1 MTPLPPIRRL
11 FPVLLAG
18 LAAAALTPAAALRAQ
33 DTIPAVR
40 QDSAQIAIPGE
51 AVRGD
56 TIPDEAKP
64 DSVPADSTL
73 PAPNFPEYPKP
84 RQNGFG
90 AASWVFGP
98 AELGRFHGL
107 TLLDL
112 LDRIPGLVITRE
124 GGVGRP
130 AGVSA
135 FASGGGRL
143 RVFLDGWELR
153 PLNASVIDLQQVPLV
168 DVTEVRVTRGL
179 TETRVDLETLRLT
192 DRRPYAQIEG
202 GEGDFATRLLRGIFA
217 RPLGKRWLVQAGVDL
232 VETAGFRRAADF
244 SENTA
249 MARLSYAFAPD
260 RALQLEYRSTG
271 IDTERRVTDL
281 AEQPPTESFDRGEL
295 FLRGRGRF
303 FGRPGVCADTT
314 ATAPAP
320 SGGRVTAPGDS
331 AAADTAAGRTSAAAP
346 AWCAPTG
353 GLWLDGA
360 IGRSWLNP
368 LSGDSVTLERESVQ
382 AMLRATVDIPLGTVT
397 GAARFH
403 RVDEDGFS
411 ANATELSARAEL
423 TPRPWIAAWGEARA
437 VSHGGTTGVEL
448 EASGRAGPFGG
459 FTLFG
464 SVGAGNR
471 ALRFRRDSTIVVKTL
486 AGEVET
492 DVPQQDTLP
501 VVLFRDRE
509 SVASG
514 FRAGA
519 EWARGSILAGAA
531 FVAHD
536 LDVVSPFGFWFERGL
551 EPTDGATIGAVEA
564 YVDLPVIW
572 RQLRFNAT
580 YTDFLTVPERPYL
593 PQRFG
598 RAALEYHG
606 LFFNGNFEP
615 TLRSEVLVGGKS
627 LTFSADSGA
636 FNTLTEPYATFN
648 FYVQMRVLDVRAFW
662 RMENAFNRDRA
673 FDIPGLFLP
682 GVRTMFGVR
691 WFFRD

>member
-1 MTPLPPIRRL
+1 MTPFRSLRRHLPA
-11 FPVLLAG
+11 LLAG
-18 LAAAALTPAAALRAQ
+18 LAAAALVPAADLRAQ
-33 DTIPAVR
+33 DTIPAPP
-40 QDSAQIAIPGE
+40 DSVQIAIPGE

-73 PAPNFPEYPKP
+73 PAPNFPVYPGP
-84 RQNGFG
+84 RQAGFG

-98 AELGRFHGL
+98 AELSRFHGL

-112 LDRIPGLVITRE
+112 LDRLPGLVLTRE
-124 GGVGRP
+124 GGVGR
-130 AGVSA
+130 ATGIAA
-135 FASGGGRL
+135 FASGGGRF

-153 PLNASVIDLQQVPLV
+153 PLNNSVLDLQQVPLV
-168 DVTEVRVTRGL
+168 DITEVRVTRGF
-179 TETRVDLETLRLT
+179 TETRIDLQTIRLT

-202 GEGDFATRLLRGIFA
+202 GEGDFATRLLRGFFA
-217 RPLGKRWLVQAGVDL
+217 RPLGKRWLVQAGMDL
-232 VETAGFRRAADF
+232 VETAGFRRAAGF
-244 SENTA
+244 NENTA
-249 MARLSYAFAPD
+249 MARLSYAFAND

-271 IDTERRVTDL
+271 IDTDRTVEGL
-281 AEQPPTESFDRGEL
+281 LIPTESFDRGEL

-303 FGRPGVCADTT
+303 FARPGVCADSS
-314 ATAPAP
+314 ALPP
-320 SGGRVTAPGDS
+320 VQPGDTT
-331 AAADTAAGRTSAAAP
+331 AAADSIAAAAQAP
-346 AWCAPTG
+346 VCEPTG
-353 GLWLDGA
+353 GFWLDGA
-360 IGRSWLNP
+360 VGRSWLDP
-368 LSGDSVTLERESVQ
+368 LSGDSVSFERQSVQ

-403 RVDEDGFS
+403 RVDEEGFS
-411 ANATELSARAEL
+411 TNATELSARAEL

-437 VSHGGTTGVEL
+437 VSHGGVAGVEL
-448 EASGRAGPFGG
+448 EASGRAGPFAG

-471 ALRFRRDSTIVVKTL
+471 GLRFRRDSTIVVRTL
-486 AGEVET
+486 AGEVDPDAPEA
-492 DVPQQDTLP
+492 DTLP
-501 VVLFRDRE
+501 VILFRDRE

-519 EWARGSILAGAA
+519 EWTRGSIVAGAA

-536 LDVVSPFGFWFERGL
+536 VDVVSPFGFWFERGL
-551 EPTDGATIGAVEA
+551 EPVSGGTIGAVEA
-564 YVDLPVIW
+564 YLDAPVIW
-572 RQLRFNAT
+572 RQLRFDLS
-580 YTDFLTVPERPYL
+580 YTDFLTDPERPYL

-598 RAALEYHG
+598 RAALEFHG
-606 LFFNGNFEP
+606 LYFNGNFEP
-615 TLRSEVLVGGKS
+615 TIRSEVLARGRS
-627 LTFSADSGA
+627 LTINPETGVFD
-636 FNTLTEPYATFN
+636 TLTEPYATFN

-673 FDIPGLFLP
+673 FDVPGLRLP

>member
-1 MTPLPPIRRL
+1 MTPLLSIRRL
-11 FPVLLAG
+11 LPALFAG
-18 LAAAALTPAAALRAQ
+18 LAAAALSPAALRAQ

-40 QDSAQIAIPGE
+40 DSVPQDSVQIAIPGE

-73 PAPNFPEYPKP
+73 PAPNFPVYPKP
-84 RQNGFG
+84 RQAGFG

-98 AELGRFHGL
+98 AELSRFHGL

-124 GGVGRP
+124 GGVGRA
-130 AGVSA
+130 AGIAA
-135 FASGGGRL
+135 FASGGGRF

-153 PLNASVIDLQQVPLV
+153 PLNASVIDLQQIPLV

-202 GEGDFATRLLRGIFA
+202 GEGDFATRLLRGYFA
-217 RPLGKRWLVQAGVDL
+217 RPLGKRWLAQAGVDL
-232 VETAGFRRAADF
+232 VETAGFRRRAGF

-260 RALQLEYRSTG
+260 RALQLEYRTTG
-271 IDTERRVTDL
+271 IDTDRTVEEL
-281 AEQPPTESFDRGEL
+281 AVPPPVESFDRGEL

-303 FGRPGVCADTT
+303 FGRPGVCADS
-314 ATAPAP
+314 AAAAPA
-320 SGGRVTAPGDS
+320 GAVAAPGDS
-331 AAADTAAGRTSAAAP
+331 VAARDSAQAGP
-346 AWCAPTG
+346 AWCEPTG

-360 IGRSWLNP
+360 VGRSRVNP
-368 LSGDSVTLERESVQ
+368 LSGDSVSFARESVQ
-382 AMLRATVDIPLGTVT
+382 AMLRATVDIRLGTVT

-403 RVDEDGFS
+403 RVDEEGFS

-437 VSHGGTTGVEL
+437 TSHGGVTGVEL
-448 EASGRAGPFGG
+448 EASGRAGPFRG

-471 ALRFRRDSTIVVKTL
+471 RLRFRRDSTIVVRTF
-486 AGEVET
+486 AGEVDPDAPE
-492 DVPQQDTLP
+492 QDTLP

-519 EWARGSILAGAA
+519 EWARGSIVAGAA

-536 LDVVSPFGFWFERGL
+536 VDVVSPFGFWFERGL
-551 EPTDGATIGAVEA
+551 EPTSGGTIGAVEA
-564 YVDLPVIW
+564 YVDAPIVW
-572 RQLRFNAT
+572 RQLRFQAS
-580 YTDFLTVPERPYL
+580 YTDFLTEPERPYL

-598 RAALEYHG
+598 RAALEFHG
-606 LFFNGNFEP
+606 LYFNGNFEP
-615 TLRSEVLVGGKS
+615 TLRSEVLFGGRS
-627 LTFSADSGA
+627 LSLGQAEAA
-636 FNTLTEPYATFN
+636 FDTITEPYATFN
-648 FYVQMRVLDVRAFW
+648 FYVQLRVLDVRAFW

-673 FDIPGLFLP
+673 FDVPGLFLP

>member
-1 MTPLPPIRRL
+1 MTPFRSLRRL
-11 FPVLLAG
+11 LPALFAG
-18 LAAAALTPAAALRAQ
+18 LSAAALLPAAELRAQ

-73 PAPNFPEYPKP
+73 PAPNFPVYPKP
-84 RQNGFG
+84 RQDGFG

-98 AELGRFHGL
+98 AEMSRFHGL

-112 LDRIPGLVITRE
+112 LERLPGLVITRE
-124 GGVGRP
+124 GGVGRA
-130 AGVSA
+130 AGIAA
-135 FASGGGRL
+135 FSSGGGRF

-153 PLNASVIDLQQVPLV
+153 PLNNSVLDLQQVPLV
-168 DVTEVRVTRGL
+168 DVTEVRVTRGF
-179 TETRVDLETLRLT
+179 TETRVDLETIRLT
-192 DRRPYAQIEG
+192 DRRPFAQIEG
-202 GEGDFATRLLRGIFA
+202 GEGDFATRLLRGFFA
-217 RPLGKRWLVQAGVDL
+217 RPLGKRWLVQAGMDL
-232 VETAGFRRAADF
+232 VETAGFRRRAAF
-244 SENTA
+244 NENTA
-249 MARLSYAFAPD
+249 MARLSYAFTDD

-271 IDTERRVTDL
+271 IDTDRTVEGL
-281 AEQPPTESFDRGEL
+281 AVPPPVESFDRGEL

-303 FGRPGVCADTT
+303 FARPGVCADS
-314 ATAPAP
+314 AAVVAVPA
-320 SGGRVTAPGDS
+320 DS
-331 AAADTAAGRTSAAAP
+331 AAARDSSAGRDSTAGP
-346 AWCAPTG
+346 RCEPTG

-368 LSGDSVTLERESVQ
+368 LSGDSVSFERESVQ

-403 RVDEDGFS
+403 RVDQEGFS

-437 VSHGGTTGVEL
+437 VSHGGVTGVEL

-464 SVGAGNR
+464 SLGAGNR
-471 ALRFRRDSTIVVKTL
+471 GLRFRRDSTVVVRTL
-486 AGEVET
+486 AGEV
-492 DVPQQDTLP
+492 VPGAPEQDTLP
-501 VVLFRDRE
+501 VVLFRERE

-519 EWARGSILAGAA
+519 EWARGSIRAGGA

-536 LDVVSPFGFWFERGL
+536 VDVVSPFGFWFERGL
-551 EPTDGATIGAVEA
+551 EPTGGGTVGAVEA

-572 RQLRFNAT
+572 RQVRFHAT
-580 YTDFLTVPERPYL
+580 YTDFLTEPERPYL

-615 TLRSEVLVGGKS
+615 TFRSEVLVGGRS
-627 LTFSADSGA
+627 LTLNEVGADSLA
-636 FNTLTEPYATFN
+636 FNQRTEPYAVFN

-673 FDIPGLFLP
+673 FDVPGLFLP

>member
-1 MTPLPPIRRL
+1 VTPFRPIRRL

-18 LAAAALTPAAALRAQ
+18 LSAAALLPAADVRAQ

-56 TIPDEAKP
+56 TIPDSAKP

-73 PAPNFPEYPKP
+73 PAPNFPLYPKP
-84 RQNGFG
+84 RQDGFG

-98 AELGRFHGL
+98 PELSRFHGL

-112 LDRIPGLVITRE
+112 LERIPGLVITRE
-124 GGVGRP
+124 GGVGRA
-130 AGVSA
+130 AGIAA
-135 FASGGGRL
+135 FSSGGGRF

-153 PLNASVIDLQQVPLV
+153 PLNASVLDLQQVPLV
-168 DVTEVRVTRGL
+168 DLTEVRVTRGL

-232 VETAGFRRAADF
+232 VETAGFRRTSDF

-271 IDTERRVTDL
+271 IDTERRVEGL
-281 AEQPPTESFDRGEL
+281 ATPPPVESFDRGEL

-303 FGRPGVCADTT
+303 FARPGVCADTT
-314 ATAPAP
+314 AAAPAAP
-320 SGGRVTAPGDS
+320 AGQVVAPGDS
-331 AAADTAAGRTSAAAP
+331 AAARDSTAVAP
-346 AWCAPTG
+346 PCERTG

-360 IGRSWLNP
+360 VGRSWLNP

-403 RVDEDGFS
+403 RVDEEGFS

-437 VSHGGTTGVEL
+437 VSHGGVTGVEL

-471 ALRFRRDSTIVVKTL
+471 GLRFRRDSTVVVRTF
-486 AGEVET
+486 AGEVSPET
-492 DVPQQDTLP
+492 PELDTLP
-501 VVLFRDRE
+501 VVLFRQTE

-551 EPTDGATIGAVEA
+551 EPTSGGTIGAVEA

-580 YTDFLTVPERPYL
+580 YTDFLTEPERPYL

-606 LFFNGNFEP
+606 LFFGGNFEP
-615 TLRSEVLVGGKS
+615 TFRGEALVGGRS

-636 FNTLTEPYATFN
+636 FNQVTEPYATFN
-648 FYVQMRVLDVRAFW
+648 FYVQLRVLDVRAFW

-673 FDIPGLFLP
+673 FDVPNLFLP

>member
-1 MTPLPPIRRL
+1 MSPIRPIRRL
-11 FPVLLAG
+11 FPALLAG
-18 LAAAALTPAAALRAQ
+18 LAAAALLPAAELRAQ

-40 QDSAQIAIPGE
+40 QDSAQIAIPGA

-56 TIPDEAKP
+56 TIPDTAKP
-64 DSVPADSTL
+64 DSVPADSL
-73 PAPNFPEYPKP
+73 REAPNFPVYPKP
-84 RQNGFG
+84 RQGGFG

-98 AELGRFHGL
+98 AELSRFHGL

-124 GGVGRP
+124 GGVGRA
-130 AGVSA
+130 AGIAA
-135 FASGGGRL
+135 FSTGGGRF

-168 DVTEVRVTRGL
+168 DLTEVRVTRGL
-179 TETRVDLETLRLT
+179 TETRVDLETIRLT

-202 GEGDFATRLLRGIFA
+202 GEGDFATRMLRGYFA

-232 VETAGFRRAADF
+232 VETAGFRRRAAF

-249 MARLSYAFAPD
+249 MARLSYAFTRD

-271 IDTERRVTDL
+271 IDTDRTVEELVV
-281 AEQPPTESFDRGEL
+281 PPPVESFDRGEL

-303 FGRPGVCADTT
+303 FARPGVCAD
-314 ATAPAP
+314 
-320 SGGRVTAPGDS
+320 
-331 AAADTAAGRTSAAAP
+331 SAAAP
-346 AWCAPTG
+346 PPATVKTPADSVPARDSTAAEPPPCEPTG

-360 IGRSWLNP
+360 LGRSWVDP
-368 LSGDSVTLERESVQ
+368 LSGDSVSLERESVQ
-382 AMLRATVDIPLGTVT
+382 AMLRATVDIRLGTLT

-403 RVDEDGFS
+403 RVDREGFS

-437 VSHGGTTGVEL
+437 TSHGGVTGVEL

-464 SVGAGNR
+464 SAGAGNR
-471 ALRFRRDSTIVVKTL
+471 GLRFRRDSTVVVRTF
-486 AGEVET
+486 AGEVNPGAPEL
-492 DVPQQDTLP
+492 DTLP

-509 SVASG
+509 SVAGG

-519 EWARGSILAGAA
+519 EWARGSIRAGAA
-531 FVAHD
+531 FVGHD
-536 LDVVSPFGFWFERGL
+536 VDVVSPFGFWFERGL
-551 EPTDGATIGAVEA
+551 EPTGGGTIGAVEA
-564 YVDLPVIW
+564 YVDVPVVW
-572 RQLRFNAT
+572 RQLRFDAT

-606 LFFNGNFEP
+606 LFFDGNFEP
-615 TLRSEVLVGGKS
+615 TLRSEVLVGGRS
-627 LTFSADSGA
+627 LTFDPDSLV
-636 FNTLTEPYATFN
+636 FNNVTEPYATFN

-673 FDIPGLFLP
+673 FDVPRLFLP

>member
-1 MTPLPPIRRL
+1 MTRFRPIRRL
-11 FPVLLAG
+11 FPALFAG
-18 LAAAALTPAAALRAQ
+18 LSAAALLPAADARAQ

-56 TIPDEAKP
+56 TIPDTAKP

-98 AELGRFHGL
+98 AELSRFHGL

-124 GGVGRP
+124 GGVGRA
-130 AGVSA
+130 AGIAA
-135 FASGGGRL
+135 FSSGGGRF

-153 PLNASVIDLQQVPLV
+153 PLNASVLDLQQVPLV
-168 DVTEVRVTRGL
+168 DITEVRVTRGL

-192 DRRPYAQIEG
+192 DRRPFAQIEG

-260 RALQLEYRSTG
+260 RALELEYRSTG
-271 IDTERRVTDL
+271 IDTERRVEGL
-281 AEQPPTESFDRGEL
+281 ATQPPTESYDRGEF

-314 ATAPAP
+314 AAA
-320 SGGRVTAPGDS
+320 SAAGGRVAAPGDS
-331 AAADTAAGRTSAAAP
+331 ARTRDSTAAAP
-346 AWCAPTG
+346 PCARTG

-360 IGRSWLNP
+360 VGRSWLDP
-368 LSGDSVTLERESVQ
+368 LSGDSVTLQRESVQ
-382 AMLRATVDIPLGTVT
+382 AMLRATVDIRLGTLT

-403 RVDEDGFS
+403 RVDEEGFS

-437 VSHGGTTGVEL
+437 VSHGGVTGVEL

-464 SVGAGNR
+464 SVGGGNR
-471 ALRFRRDSTIVVKTL
+471 ALRFRRDSTVVVRTF
-486 AGEVET
+486 AGEVRP
-492 DVPQQDTLP
+492 DVPEQDTLP
-501 VVLFRDRE
+501 VVLFREAE
-509 SVASG
+509 SVAGG

-519 EWARGSILAGAA
+519 EWTRGSIRAGAA

-551 EPTDGATIGAVEA
+551 EPRSGGTVGAVEA
-564 YVDLPVIW
+564 YVDAPVLW
-572 RQLRFNAT
+572 PQLRFQAS
-580 YTDFLTVPERPYL
+580 YTDFLTDPERPYL

-615 TLRSEVLVGGKS
+615 TFRSEVLAGGKS
-627 LTFSADSGA
+627 LTINPETGVFD
-636 FNTLTEPYATFN
+636 TLTEPYATFN
-648 FYVQMRVLDVRAFW
+648 FYVQLRVLDVRAFW

-673 FDIPGLFLP
+673 FDVPNLFLP

>member
-1 MTPLPPIRRL
+1 VIPFRSLRRL
-11 FPVLLAG
+11 LPALAG
-18 LAAAALTPAAALRAQ
+18 LSAAALLPAAELRAQ

-56 TIPDEAKP
+56 TIPDTAKP

-73 PAPNFPEYPKP
+73 PAPNFPFYPRP
-84 RQNGFG
+84 RQDGFG

-98 AELGRFHGL
+98 AELSRFHGL

-112 LDRIPGLVITRE
+112 LDRIPGLVTTRE
-124 GGVGRP
+124 GGEGRA
-130 AGVSA
+130 AGIAA
-135 FASGGGRL
+135 FSTGGGRF

-153 PLNASVIDLQQVPLV
+153 PLNASVLDLQQVPLV
-168 DVTEVRVTRGL
+168 DITEVRVTRGL
-179 TETRVDLETLRLT
+179 TETRVDLETIRLT

-202 GEGDFATRLLRGIFA
+202 GEGDFATRLLRGYFA

-232 VETAGFRRAADF
+232 VETAGFRRRAPF

-249 MARLSYAFAPD
+249 MARLSYAFTDD
-260 RALQLEYRSTG
+260 RALQLEYRNTG
-271 IDTERRVTDL
+271 IDTERTVEEL
-281 AEQPPTESFDRGEL
+281 AVPPPVESFDRGEL

-303 FGRPGVCADTT
+303 FARRGVCADT
-314 ATAPAP
+314 AAAPAAP
-320 SGGRVTAPGDS
+320 SPRDSLLADS
-331 AAADTAAGRTSAAAP
+331 AAAEDKPAP
-346 AWCAPTG
+346 APRCEPTG

-360 IGRSWLNP
+360 IGRSWVDP
-368 LSGDSVTLERESVQ
+368 LSGDSVTFQRESVQ
-382 AMLRATVDIPLGTVT
+382 GMLRGTIDIPLGTVT

-403 RVDEDGFS
+403 RVDQEGFS

-437 VSHGGTTGVEL
+437 VSHGGVTGVEL

-464 SVGAGNR
+464 SVGGGNR
-471 ALRFRRDSTIVVKTL
+471 GLRFRRDSTIVVRTL
-486 AGEVET
+486 AGEV
-492 DVPQQDTLP
+492 DPAVPEQDTLP
-501 VVLFRDRE
+501 TVLFREYE
-509 SVASG
+509 SVAGG

-519 EWARGSILAGAA
+519 EWARGSIRAGAA

-536 LDVVSPFGFWFERGL
+536 VDVVSPFGFWFERGL
-551 EPTDGATIGAVEA
+551 EPTEGGTIGAVEA

-572 RQLRFNAT
+572 RQVRFDAT
-580 YTDFLTVPERPYL
+580 YTDFLSDPERPYL
-593 PQRFG
+593 PRRFG

-615 TLRSEVLVGGKS
+615 TLRTEVLFGGQS
-627 LTFSADSGA
+627 LTFDADSA
-636 FNTLTEPYATFN
+636 VFNRVTEPYATFN

-673 FDIPGLFLP
+673 FDIPNLFLP